1 MTNNSLRAA
10 FLSPILMPVRIGS
23 MGFTPVSKNQEQNA
37 GPPIDKLE
45 GRVLKMTALRNRY
58 QRNVV
63 TCSSPD
69 GTRSTNGV
77 LCADCLHPDCR
88 LKLKAHLRD
97 GLLLYVLY
105 LNVPSA
111 NNLLDLDDEAK
122 YQGEDLCQWRLRLT
136 TRTHGSWTEV
146 IFRRIP

>member
-23 MGFTPVSKNQEQNA
+23 TGFTTNTKNQEQNA
-37 GPPIDKLE
+37 GPPMEHIE
-45 GRVLKMTALRNRY
+45 GRVVKMTALRHRY

-69 GTRSTNGV
+69 GTYSINGV

-88 LKLKAHLRD
+88 LKLKLHLRD
-97 GLLLYVLY
+97 GLLLYVLF

-111 NNLLDLDDEAK
+111 NNLLDLEDEAR
-122 YQGEDLCQWRLRLT
+122 YQSEDFFRWRLRLS

-146 IFRRIP
+146 LFTRLP